1 MLLRTIIV
9 NVADL
14 CTSNACEIHKVKLV
28 GYYRNEYFASMFYVS
43 AALVHLLTLQSL
55 FLFHNLLVKS
65 IAMTRSAKPA
75 PITALFDY
83 DSLDAGQRSI
93 IQQRTGEIRERLRR
107 SAQDVWEIGQKLSDV
122 RSRLKYGQFL
132 TWIKAE
138 FGWSQRTAYNF
149 INVYETFGDRFA
161 NLAKVNIATSLLYQL
176 ASPSVPEELRSQI
189 LRAAEQGETMTAKEL
204 KATIQKKRLKS
215 AAIRREKKQAKASAK
230 TSAKDP
236 LKDQTDAAKQT
247 ADGSEIVTII
257 AQSTDASDD
266 VPAGTA
272 QNRRAKG
279 KVSLRDKAVDSVSD
293 NAKEPDFQPGWYQLE
308 GQHLVF
314 CGDTAAQVFSA
325 WAPMATLAIAVTGN
339 DWAHDWLIDQ
349 AENVVVM
356 PTAQY
361 SNDKLKQL
369 LKLLSKP
376 GDVVMLPW
384 LPDAKMLATIHRLGR
399 VVYAG
404 ERSVERC
411 GAAIAASGLRA
422 TPIEPDYVAELVG

>member
-1 MLLRTIIV
+1 M
-9 NVADL
+9 
-14 CTSNACEIHKVKLV
+14 
-28 GYYRNEYFASMFYVS
+28 ASS
-43 AALVHLLTLQSL
+43 A
-55 FLFHNLLVKS
+55 N
-65 IAMTRSAKPA
+65 SAPV
-75 PITALFDY
+75 TALFDY

-176 ASPSVPEELRSQI
+176 ASPSVPEELREQI
-189 LRAAEQGETMTAKEL
+189 LRAAEQGDTMTAKEL
-204 KATIQKKRLKS
+204 KATIQKRRLKS
-215 AAIRREKKQAKASAK
+215 ASTRKKKNSPKELGKQAAKERSEASRP
-230 TSAKDP
+230 TV
-236 LKDQTDAAKQT
+236 
-247 ADGSEIVTII
+247 DGAEIITVI
-257 AQSTDASDD
+257 AQPAEESDD
-266 VPAGTA
+266 DESDSLSFEAPVESAEERQTQNSALTA
-272 QNRRAKG
+272 EQVTDDEALD
-279 KVSLRDKAVDSVSD
+279 V
-293 NAKEPDFQPGWYQLE
+293 QPGWYQLA

-325 WAPMATLAIAVTGN
+325 WAPMAKLAIAVTGN

-369 LKLLSKP
+369 IKLLSNP
-376 GDVVMLPW
+376 GDVVMFPW
-384 LPDAKMLATIHRLGR
+384 LPDAKMLATAHRLGR
-399 VVYAG
+399 MVYAG
-404 ERSVERC
+404 EDNSRKC
-411 GAAIAASGLRA
+411 ADAIAASGLSA
-422 TPIEPDYVAELVG
+422 TPIEPNYVAELVG

>member
-1 MLLRTIIV
+1 M
-9 NVADL
+9 A
-14 CTSNACEIHKVKLV
+14 
-28 GYYRNEYFASMFYVS
+28 
-43 AALVHLLTLQSL
+43 
-55 FLFHNLLVKS
+55 
-65 IAMTRSAKPA
+65 RSDKPA

-176 ASPSVPEELRSQI
+176 ASPSVPEELREQI
-189 LRAAEQGETMTAKEL
+189 LRAAEQGDTMTAKEL
-204 KATIQKKRLKS
+204 RATIQKKRLKS
-215 AAIRREKKQAKASAK
+215 AATRKEKPQSRKASK
-230 TSAKDP
+230 PPEREP
-236 LKDQTDAAKQT
+236 LETLKRT
-247 ADGSEIVTII
+247 ADGAEIITVI
-257 AQSTDASDD
+257 AQSAEPDS
-266 VPAGTA
+266 AGTA
-272 QNRRAKG
+272 EVAARIQPSQRSKG
-279 KVSLRDKAVDSVSD
+279 GAFKDLATAVDI
-293 NAKEPDFQPGWYQLE
+293 QPGWYQLE

-325 WAPMATLAIAVTGN
+325 WAPMAKLAIAVTGN

-369 LKLLSKP
+369 LKLLSFP
-376 GDVVMLPW
+376 GDVVMMPW
-384 LPDAKMLATIHRLGR
+384 LPDEKMLATAHRLGR
-399 VVYAG
+399 TVYAG
-404 ERSVERC
+404 EGNIEKCAR
-411 GAAIAASGLRA
+411 AIAASGLRA
-422 TPIEPDYVAELVG
+422 TPIEPNYVAELVG

>member
-1 MLLRTIIV
+1 M
-9 NVADL
+9 A
-14 CTSNACEIHKVKLV
+14 
-28 GYYRNEYFASMFYVS
+28 
-43 AALVHLLTLQSL
+43 
-55 FLFHNLLVKS
+55 
-65 IAMTRSAKPA
+65 RSAKPA

-149 INVYETFGDRFA
+149 INVYETFGDKFA

-176 ASPSVPEELRSQI
+176 ASPSVPEELRDQI

-204 KATIQKKRLKS
+204 KATIQKRRLKS
-215 AAIRREKKQAKASAK
+215 VAARKKKNSSKGAARQSAKKQLETAR
-230 TSAKDP
+230 P
-236 LKDQTDAAKQT
+236 T
-247 ADGSEIVTII
+247 ADDAEIITVI
-257 AQSTDASDD
+257 AKSADTSGDEMSDGIL
-266 VPAGTA
+266 VEVSVGNGQHGRPP
-272 QNRRAKG
+272 RS
-279 KVSLRDKAVDSVSD
+279 VSLADKVTVSKATRLD
-293 NAKEPDFQPGWYQLE
+293 IQPGWYQLA

-325 WAPMATLAIAVTGN
+325 WAPMAKLAIAVTGN

-369 LKLLSKP
+369 LKLLSNP

-384 LPDAKMLATIHRLGR
+384 LPDARMLKTAHRLGR
-399 VVYAG
+399 MVYAG
-404 ERSVERC
+404 ENNLRKC
-411 GAAIAASGLRA
+411 ADAITASGLSA
-422 TPIEPDYVAELVG
+422 TPIEPQYVADLVG

>member
-1 MLLRTIIV
+1 M
-9 NVADL
+9 A
-14 CTSNACEIHKVKLV
+14 
-28 GYYRNEYFASMFYVS
+28 
-43 AALVHLLTLQSL
+43 
-55 FLFHNLLVKS
+55 
-65 IAMTRSAKPA
+65 RSAKSA

-176 ASPSVPEELRSQI
+176 ASPSVPEELREQI
-189 LRAAEQGETMTAKEL
+189 LRAAEQGDTVTAKEL
-204 KATIQKKRLKS
+204 QATIQQRRLKS
-215 AAIRREKKQAKASAK
+215 AALRKEKKQAESKAKKSAK
-230 TSAKDP
+230 NQLETTKR
-236 LKDQTDAAKQT
+236 T
-247 ADGSEIVTII
+247 ADGAEVITVI
-257 AQSTDASDD
+257 AQSSDGASGDGAELEHSTKVPTDIFQT
-266 VPAGTA
+266 AGSST
-272 QNRRAKG
+272 RRGKG
-279 KVSLRDKAVDSVSD
+279 EKSS
-293 NAKEPDFQPGWYQLE
+293 NAGSAIQPGWYQLE

-314 CGDTAAQVFSA
+314 CGDTATQVFAS
-325 WAPMATLAIAVTGN
+325 WAPMAKLAIAVTGN

-376 GDVVMLPW
+376 GDVVMFPW
-384 LPDAKMLATIHRLGR
+384 LPDAKMLATAHKLGR
-399 VVYAG
+399 TVYAG
-404 ERSVERC
+404 EGNVVKCE
-411 GAAIAASGLRA
+411 AAIAMSKLRA
-422 TPIEPDYVAELVG
+422 TPIEPNYVAELVG

>member
-1 MLLRTIIV
+1 M
-9 NVADL
+9 A
-14 CTSNACEIHKVKLV
+14 
-28 GYYRNEYFASMFYVS
+28 
-43 AALVHLLTLQSL
+43 
-55 FLFHNLLVKS
+55 
-65 IAMTRSAKPA
+65 RSAKSA

-176 ASPSVPEELRSQI
+176 ASPSVPEELREQI
-189 LRAAEQGETMTAKEL
+189 LRAAEQGDTMTAKEL
-204 KATIQKKRLKS
+204 QATIQKRRLKS
-215 AAIRREKKQAKASAK
+215 AAIRKEKKQAESKAQKSSQKSGQKSAK
-230 TSAKDP
+230 EQP
-236 LKDQTDAAKQT
+236 ENIRRT
-247 ADGSEIVTII
+247 ADGVEVITVI
-257 AQSTDASDD
+257 AQSSDEASIEPSGGVGSQRAVMSPTDIASR
-266 VPAGTA
+266 A
-272 QNRRAKG
+272 RRGKG
-279 KVSLRDKAVDSVSD
+279 KKDSDS
-293 NAKEPDFQPGWYQLE
+293 ALIIHPGWYQLE

-314 CGDTAAQVFSA
+314 CGDTATQVFAA
-325 WAPMATLAIAVTGN
+325 WAPMAKLAIAVTGN

-376 GDVVMLPW
+376 GDVVMFPW
-384 LPDAKMLATIHRLGR
+384 LPDAKMLVTAHKLGR
-399 VVYAG
+399 TVYAG
-404 ERSVERC
+404 EGNVVKCE
-411 GAAIAASGLRA
+411 AAIAMSKLRA
-422 TPIEPDYVAELVG
+422 TPIEPNYVAELVG